1 MTNLAQ
7 KLFNYDCEKELTIVI
22 NDYRNWYGWDEKR
35 SGIIF
40 SYTLYLPY
48 TEKIIHGDTFIS
60 DERVWYPGRDTFNLA
75 VVLDAINQQEK
86 LWKTIRGFKHY
97 VDAKS
102 ISVVPQIDNLDRD
115 SLSHVMCNMFNKPV
129 YIIEC

>member
-7 KLFNYDCEKELTIVI
+7 KLFNFDCEKELTIVL

-75 VVLDAINQQEK
+75 VVLEAINLQEK
-86 LWKTIRGFKHY
+86 LWKTTGNGLNF
-97 VDAKS
+97 VDAES
-102 ISVVPQIDNLDRD
+102 ISLVPRIDNLDKD
-115 SLSHVMCNMFNKPV
+115 SMSYVMAKMFNKPL
-129 YIIEC
+129 YMIEC